1 MRDVVMPAV
10 DPIERQMRLV
20 RRRRNLLELQRGAF
34 FLIATAATSA
44 AALVLLALVASERLF
59 AAASWSLGGAVAATA
74 VLLGGEVRRRWMSPD
89 GVAAWVDAHAG
100 LRGRL
105 ATLVAVRARDPRVE
119 HAFLPLLVADNV
131 ARLPTW
137 RADRLVRRPVPRA
150 ALAAAL
156 AATTALALAVLLA
169 PRLRPPFPEI
179 VYSDEPVDGV
189 ESDDQADSTPSRV
202 VVAPARGDATRRH
215 ERETGPAVGGD
226 TTGASGGGDDSRLA
240 QLSSA
245 LQDRIRRDLWGRE
258 WERMRDAMA
267 RAERAMVARRSE
279 SGRSRGGA
287 DANEERGAE
296 DDQGW
301 ETAGLPSTRAGARR
315 PARKPGGDPAA
326 NGHAADANDADA
338 AARGMG
344 DEESLTA
351 PRAGSGEPA
360 PGAGNETDPNLFGPA
375 TDVDPRG
382 GDTFELAINAPV
394 RAGRGGPRRPSG
406 EAPAAD
412 RDTQPQLGR
421 STRGEQTI
429 RRMPVPAA
437 YEPIVREVFA
447 HRDAAADTG
456 P

>member
-1 MRDVVMPAV
+1 MPAV

-20 RRRRNLLELQRGAF
+20 RRRRNLLELQRGVY

-74 VLLGGEVRRRWMSPD
+74 VLLGRELRQRWMSSDTVP
-89 GVAAWVDAHAG
+89 GWVDAHAR

-105 ATLVAVRARDPRVE
+105 ATLVAVRARDAGARRGGEGGGEP
-119 HAFLPLLVADNV
+119 AFLPLLVAENV

-137 RADRLVRRPVPRA
+137 RPDALVRRRVPRV

-156 AATTALALAVLLA
+156 AATAALALALLIA

-189 ESDDQADSTPSRV
+189 ESDEQTDTTPSRI
-202 VVAPARGDATRRH
+202 VVAPARRDASRH
-215 ERETGPAVGGD
+215 RGREAGAAAGGGD
-226 TTGASGGGDDSRLA
+226 DADDSRLA

-258 WERMRDAMA
+258 WERMRDEMA
-267 RAERAMVARRSE
+267 RAERAMNARSAA
-279 SGRSRGGA
+279 SGRERGGS
-287 DANEERGAE
+287 DASEERGEE
-296 DDQGW
+296 DGDRW
-301 ETAGLPSTRAGARR
+301 ETAGLSSTRPGARR
-315 PARKPGGDPAA
+315 LGRKTGGDPTA
-326 NGHAADANDADA
+326 NGHAADATDTDA

-344 DEESLTA
+344 DDESLTA
-351 PRAGSGEPA
+351 PRAGTGEPA
-360 PGAGNETDPNLFGPA
+360 PGAGNESDPNLFGPA
-375 TDVDPRG
+375 TNVDPHG

-412 RDTQPQLGR
+412 RDAQPQLGR
-421 STRGEQTI
+421 GTHGEQTI

-447 HRDAAADTG
+447 HRDPAADMR
-456 P
+456 